1 LKRGWPCGEDKEEAM
16 KAKTMKKKARGA
28 GTTVRKAAQRQG
40 RPAGAAAGT
49 AAGSAGEVL
58 RDTWHSALVALT
70 TAEQEVA
77 KQVRQL
83 LKRNR
88 IQSRDA
94 AGVLR
99 ELASRAEVERRLSTL
114 QSRMKEERKVV
125 GKAMDEAVTGAL
137 ARLNIPSR
145 REVTELTRKVDQL
158 GAKIDDFRKRAA
170 RRARG

>member
-1 LKRGWPCGEDKEEAM
+1 M
-16 KAKTMKKKARGA
+16 KAKTAKKTARRAGA
-28 GTTVRKAAQRQG
+28 TARKAAQGQAR
-40 RPAGAAAGT
+40 T
-49 AAGSAGEVL
+49 VGEA
-58 RDTWHSALVALT
+58 WHSTLVALT

-99 ELASRAEVERRLSTL
+99 ELGARAEIERRKAMKELEGRLSTL
-114 QSRMKEERKVV
+114 QSRMKKEREVV
-125 GKAMDEAVTGAL
+125 GQAVGEAVTGAL
-137 ARLNIPSR
+137 GRLNIPSR
-145 REVTELTRKVDQL
+145 QEVTELTRKVDQL